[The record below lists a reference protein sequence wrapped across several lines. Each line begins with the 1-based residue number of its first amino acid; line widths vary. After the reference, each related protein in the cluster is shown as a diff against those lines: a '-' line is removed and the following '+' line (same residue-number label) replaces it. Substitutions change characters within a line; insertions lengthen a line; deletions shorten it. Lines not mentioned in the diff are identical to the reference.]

1 MNGGVKTFVQNIGY
15 LQSAR
20 ISLLIPSYQRP
31 YVWSEEDVIK
41 LLDDIVAASEAK
53 EPHYY
58 IGTIVSSSLSR
69 SPSFRRAELELID
82 GQQRMT
88 TLILLSVAFARVR
101 PGGKLGR
108 FALIDSVPRLK
119 FAIRDNVQSL
129 FELWTGIRDK
139 IAADD
144 DEIARGEYTK
154 SIYAALVALEN
165 RLRSLAYD
173 RGDSFLEDIEQYIVD
188 QVQWVNNVMPR
199 DMDVNRLFTT
209 MNTGGI
215 QLEQSDILKSLLLK
229 KISQDRHRYDAIWQ
243 ACENMGNYFERN
255 VRQIFSLAKW
265 DSLENTDLAAFSKRK
280 FTLEKQDRQVHE
292 GLSIPELAER
302 SAILADTEE
311 VSDDEEVNVY
321 CRSTISFSL
330 LLVHALRIFL
340 HRSNK
345 PDIATR
351 VIETQLSKSFLA
363 FAHEASED
371 EVIDFIECL
380 WKVRYQFDQWVVKWV
395 RESEEEEEHL
405 RLSAVSWG
413 REAGGYRLK
422 RTLNET
428 SNLSQ
433 LQSVRYFSGERSA
446 QYWLTSFLGRLLE
459 RPSWTLAEVEHLLE
473 GIDNQL
479 SLTTLTQKE
488 ASFALLGKDDVDA
501 GEIEGVCTKL
511 SQPLGTAFEHY
522 WFQKIEY
529 ILWRNRRK
537 VSWYDKEK
545 LRKYRITSKNSVE
558 HVHAQNERRG
568 RTVENLDM
576 FGNLALLSPGENSSF
591 GNKSVEV
598 KRSEFNDRPRYESLK
613 LAHIFNLISGDD
625 ETWDDKKIA
634 IHQQSMLMLLR
645 HHYG

>member
-1 MNGGVKTFVQNIGY
+1 MNGGVKTFIQNIGY

-31 YVWSEEDVIK
+31 YVWSEDDVIK
-41 LLDDIVAASEAK
+41 LLNDIVAASEAK

-88 TLILLSVAFARVR
+88 TLILLSVAFAHVR

-139 IAADD
+139 IAAND
-144 DEIARGEYTK
+144 DEIASGEYTK

-165 RLRSLAYD
+165 RLRSLAHD

-255 VRQIFSLAKW
+255 VRKIFSQAKW
-265 DSLENTDLAAFSKRK
+265 DSLGNTDLAAFSKRK
-280 FTLEKQDRQVHE
+280 FSLEKQDHQVHE
-292 GLSIPELAER
+292 GLSISELAER
-302 SAILADTEE
+302 SAILADTEA

-380 WKVRYQFDQWVVKWV
+380 WEVRYQFDQWIVKWV

-488 ASFALLGKDDVDA
+488 ASFALLGKGNVDA
-501 GEIEGVCTKL
+501 DDIEDVCTKL

-529 ILWRNRRK
+529 ILWRNRKK

-625 ETWDDKKIA
+625 KTWNDEKIA
-634 IHQQSMLMLLR
+634 SHQQSMLTLLR